1 MSPLDQSRDA
11 LLDEL
16 RALLGADAVVGEA
29 ADMAPYLTDWR
40 GRYTGRALAV
50 ALPRT
55 TAQVAQAVGWCARHR
70 VPVVPQGGNTGLVG
84 GATPDDSGR
93 SLVLA
98 TPRLRQVRAVDTD
111 NDTITVEAGCRLQQV
126 QEAAQ
131 ARGRLFP
138 LSLASQGSCTIGGNL
153 ASNAGGTQVLRYGNA
168 RELTL
173 GIEVVLADGT
183 VWDGLR
189 GLRKDNT
196 GYDLKQL
203 FIGSEGT
210 LGVITAATLKLFP
223 LPRARIV
230 CLLACADPAASVA
243 LLQRARAAAGPALTA
258 FELIAGPCLELAQRF
273 LARERPCF
281 APTPPWAVLL
291 EWSEPQ
297 DAAHA
302 AQACEQLC
310 AAAIDAGEAHDA
322 IVAQS
327 LADAAALWALRE
339 AIPAAQARAGGNVK
353 HDISLPLGTMAD
365 FIARTGAQLA
375 ALSGDLQPMVFGH
388 LGDGNLHYNV
398 GARPPLPAGAALA
411 RESAIN
417 DIVYA
422 GVARCGGS
430 VSAEHGL
437 GQLRR
442 DLGMACK
449 SGTER
454 ALMRTIKQALDPAGR
469 MNPGKLI

>member
-1 MSPLDQSRDA
+1 MTP
-11 LLDEL
+11 LDEL
-16 RALLGADAVVGEA
+16 RALLGNEAIVGQP

-84 GATPDDSGR
+84 GATPDGSGR
-93 SLVLA
+93 ALVLA
-98 TPRLRQVRAVDTD
+98 TPRLCQVREVDTD

-126 QEAAQ
+126 QDVAHAHD
-131 ARGRLFP
+131 RLFP

-168 RELTL
+168 RDLTL
-173 GIEVVLADGT
+173 GVEVVLADGT
-183 VWDGLR
+183 VWNGLR
-189 GLRKDNT
+189 ALRKDNT

-223 LPRARIV
+223 LPRVRLV
-230 CLLACADPAASVA
+230 CLLACADPAAAIA
-243 LLQRARAAAGPALTA
+243 LLQRARAHAGPALTA
-258 FELIAGPCLELAQRF
+258 FELISGPCLDLAQRF
-273 LARERPCF
+273 LARQRPGF
-281 APTPPWAVLL
+281 VPTPPWTVLL
-291 EWSEPQ
+291 EWSEPT

-302 AQACEQLC
+302 ERAGERLC
-310 AAAIDAGEAHDA
+310 AAAIDAGEARDA
-322 IVAQS
+322 IVSRS
-327 LADAAALWALRE
+327 LEDARSLWALRE
-339 AIPAAQARAGGNVK
+339 AIPEAQARAGGNVK
-353 HDISLPLGTMAD
+353 HDISLPLGTMAG
-365 FIARTGAQLA
+365 FIGRTGAALQ
-375 ALSGDLQPMVFGH
+375 ALSADLEPMVFGH

-398 GARPPLPAGAALA
+398 GARAALPATAALA
-411 RESAIN
+411 HEAAIN

-422 GVARCGGS
+422 EVVRCGGS

-442 DLGMACK
+442 ERGMALK
-449 SGTER
+449 SDAER
-454 ALMRTIKQALDPAGR
+454 TLLRAIKQALDPAGL